1 MGIVYV
7 ECCEK
12 KYCCCCDKKDKCPN
26 PVRWNE
32 GAECEGLRQALAN
45 RGEVTA
51 NGLTFRFFNQTMKYS
66 AAFCSGYDSDFR
78 TPTLTELQLI
88 ATSLTSAATGGTPLC
103 PMLVWATSMGNPVLV
118 EVFPLTGI
126 VQEVRTPSKH
136 CRAYRI
142 CVATTLQPNG

>member
-12 KYCCCCDKKDKCPN
+12 KRCYCCDDKKDKCPN

-45 RGEVTA
+45 RGEVTVS
-51 NGLTFRFFNQTMKYS
+51 GLTFRFFNQVMKYS
-66 AAFCSGYDSDFR
+66 ATFCAGYDSDFR
-78 TPTLTELQLI
+78 TPTVAELQTI
-88 ATSLTSAATGGTPLC
+88 ATSLRSAAIGGTPLC

-118 EVFPLTGI
+118 EVFPSTGL
-126 VQEVRTPSKH
+126 VQVVRTPSRH

-142 CVATTLQPNG
+142 CVADAVVPG